1 MAGEQEWRI
10 YEIQNMGERI
20 LVQAALRSLLAS
32 HPNPAALR
40 AAWTQTIEQMWKD
53 YPAMF
58 GQIPDNEKELLV
70 QSMQRARAAYESY
83 LPPEA

>member
-1 MAGEQEWRI
+1 MAGEQDWRI

-20 LVQAALRSLLAS
+20 VVQAALRSLLAS
-32 HPNPAALR
+32 HPDPAALR
-40 AAWTQTIEQMWKD
+40 AAWTQTIAQMWKD

-58 GQIPDNEKELLV
+58 GEIPEREKELLM
-70 QSMQRARAAYESY
+70 QSMQRALAAYESC

>member
-1 MAGEQEWRI
+1 MAGEQDWRI

-20 LVQAALRSLLAS
+20 VVQVALRSLLAS

-40 AAWTQTIEQMWKD
+40 AAWSGTVEQMWKD

-58 GQIPDNEKELLV
+58 GQIPDNERELLV
-70 QSMQRARAAYESY
+70 QSMQPALAAYASY